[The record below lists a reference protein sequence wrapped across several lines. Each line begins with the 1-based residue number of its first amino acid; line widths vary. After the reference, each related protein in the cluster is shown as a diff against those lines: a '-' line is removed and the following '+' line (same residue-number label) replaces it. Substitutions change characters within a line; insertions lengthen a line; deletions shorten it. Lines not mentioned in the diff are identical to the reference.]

1 MKKFL
6 ASLLALTSALLLTG
20 CSHRHT
26 IDTWSVDYYK
36 HWHVCTECGE
46 QTDVSA
52 HDFGKDE
59 ICLICNS
66 RVEINENG
74 NILVTVYDSEGN
86 VEKELAFDSE
96 GNLIK
101 DGNVKQ

>member
-1 MKKFL
+1 MKKII
-6 ASLLALTSALLLTG
+6 ASLLALFALAALTG

-26 IDTWSVDYYK
+26 VENWSVDYYK

-59 ICLICNS
+59 ICLVCNAK
-66 RVEINENG
+66 VVAQENG
-74 NILVTVYDSEGN
+74 TVIVTVYDSEGN
-86 VEKELAFDSE
+86 VKEELFFEFDKE
-96 GNLIK
+96 GNLINIK
-101 DGNVKQ
+101 